1 MDLNALLTNTQNET
15 VNYFNLSEGDLSK
28 SYGVGKWTIR
38 QILVHL
44 SDAESVLHE
53 RIKRIIS
60 EPKQVIWAFNQDL
73 WCKNLDY
80 KTFPLEISKAIYLAN
95 RQSIIYL
102 AQKYYNSLGKNLFV
116 HSETGI
122 RTLKDEFDKVAL
134 HNQGHINQIKLA
146 LSNNMDI
153 L

>member
-1 MDLNALLTNTQNET
+1 MDLLNLLTNTLNET
-15 VNYFNLSEGDLSK
+15 SKYYNLTENDLCK
-28 SYGVGKWTIR
+28 SYDDGKWTIK

-44 SDAESVLHE
+44 SDAEGVLLY

-60 EPKQVIWAFNQDL
+60 EPKQIIWAFEQDL

-80 KTFPLEISKAIYLAN
+80 TNFPLEISKAIYLAN
-95 RQSIIYL
+95 RQTVIYL
-102 AQKYYNSLGKNLFV
+102 AEKYYNILGHKEFV

-134 HNQGHINQIKLA
+134 HNQGHIEQIKLA
-146 LSNNMDI
+146 LSK
-153 L
+153 